1 MAASARS
8 AALAGLKAQRTQG
21 TWPDQFVK
29 NQLPGFALEGK
40 DAALVEQMVQKAARV
55 IETIYA
61 Q

>member
-1 MAASARS
+1 MS